1 MLVKITILC
10 IQNCHTWQKRQFCG
24 HTMAIDSASTESSFL
39 LCSTIL
45 YTQNGH
51 FYNTQSKTSTS
62 ERLAQMPILYIQNC
76 QKYKKWQFCAY
87 RIVELWK
94 TAILCIQ
101 NCHKSKHV
109 KTGRCGLKVAILYT
123 QNWRFE
129 NEQFCIYRIAT
140 NSNRPA
146 LTKSCHSVY
155 TELAFVYSLGILYT
169 QNGHVY

>member
-1 MLVKITILC
+1 MTKTAILC
-10 IQNCHTWQKRQFCG
+10 
-24 HTMAIDSASTESSFL
+24 
-39 LCSTIL
+39 
-45 YTQNGH
+45 TQNGH
-51 FYNTQSKTSTS
+51 QFCPDRIIISVISDNSVYTEWSFYNTQSNTSTS
-62 ERLAQMPILYIQNC
+62 ERLAQMPLLYIQNC
-76 QKYKKWQFCAY
+76 QKYKKWQLCAY
-87 RIVELWK
+87 RIVKLWK

-146 LTKSCHSVY
+146 WTKSCHSVY